1 MNRTEFKLFERMPQF
16 SEWTL
21 LVGERMQKPFKQMS
35 KPFKQTSQP
44 FEWFVEHFEWIFLG
58 VWMDDEQITNGLPL
72 QTDNH

>member
-21 LVGERMQKPFKQMS
+21 LVGERMQKPFEQMS

-58 VWMDDEQITNGLPL
+58 VWMDDEQIMNGLLL

>member
-1 MNRTEFKLFERMPQF
+1 MNRTEFKLFEWMPQF

-21 LVGERMQKPFKQMS
+21 LVGELMQKPFKQMS
-35 KPFKQTSQP
+35 KLFKQTSQP

-58 VWMDDEQITNGLPL
+58 VWMDDKQITNGLPL

>member
-1 MNRTEFKLFERMPQF
+1 MNRTEFKLFKRMLQF

-21 LVGERMQKPFKQMS
+21 LVGERIQKPFEQMS

>member
-1 MNRTEFKLFERMPQF
+1 MPQF

-21 LVGERMQKPFKQMS
+21 LVGELKQKPFKQMS
-35 KPFKQTSQP
+35 KLFKQTSQP

-58 VWMDDEQITNGLPL
+58 VWMDDKQITNGLPL

>member
-1 MNRTEFKLFERMPQF
+1 MNRTEFKLFERMLQF

-21 LVGERMQKPFKQMS
+21 LVGERMQKPFEQMS

-58 VWMDDEQITNGLPL
+58 VWMDDEQITNGLITPS
-72 QTDNH
+72 NR

>member
-21 LVGERMQKPFKQMS
+21 LVGERMQKPFEQMS

-44 FEWFVEHFEWIFLG
+44 FEWFVEHFEWIFLRRL
-58 VWMDDEQITNGLPL
+58 NG
-72 QTDNH
+72 